1 MPVSKRVVRAP
12 ALDVQG
18 PPGKT
23 AEEVLLKVNSLQY
36 ARGTLTFFFSGGIA
50 FRILFVCSGKVAGL
64 PRCRPHLV
72 VCREDLIVGGLGCGC
87 LWFWLVFL
95 VKPVFFPSFFPPF
108 DYF

>member
-36 ARGTLTFFFSGGIA
+36 ARGTLTFFFSGGDCISY
-50 FRILFVCSGKVAGL
+50 FVCLFWEGRWFTPLSSAPGRVQRGSYCGWAWVRL
-64 PRCRPHLV
+64 SLV
-72 VCREDLIVGGLGCGC
+72 
-87 LWFWLVFL
+87 LVSFPCQACFFFFL
-95 VKPVFFPSFFPPF
+95 FSPF
-108 DYF
+108 